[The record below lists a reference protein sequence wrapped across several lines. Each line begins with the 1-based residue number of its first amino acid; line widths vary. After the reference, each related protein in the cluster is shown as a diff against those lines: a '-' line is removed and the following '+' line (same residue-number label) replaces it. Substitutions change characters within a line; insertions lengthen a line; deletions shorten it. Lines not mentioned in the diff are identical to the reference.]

1 MANLKNVSIGPK
13 VYGVV
18 ALLSL
23 VAFVI
28 AATGV
33 YTLQTYEAQL
43 AAIDRASK
51 RAIVGERVDSL
62 INAVVMDSRGV
73 YMARDRAEAERFGRP
88 LLANLDRFDQ
98 RLKEWRA
105 LIEPPQR
112 AAFDRV
118 EANAR
123 QFMEFRKEL
132 VRRGVEIGG
141 PAAREFG
148 DNDQNRSNRQAL
160 NREVTEL
167 ADRNNQE
174 IAAIS
179 AALDEFYAMIVKLL
193 VGVAASGVIGG
204 LILSIWIVR
213 TAVLRP
219 ITQITD
225 VMTRLAGGEKTI
237 DIPSVDQGDEI
248 GAMARAVEVF
258 KANSLRNEEMETA
271 RLRDHEARDTRRR
284 ELESLT
290 ARFGDEID
298 VIVRSLAAAAGEMEG
313 SAAAMSE
320 IAGRTSHSASRVSA
334 ASEQA
339 SNNVQTV
346 ASAAHELSS
355 SISEISRQVA
365 HSTTIAGEAVSQADG
380 ANDRVQGLATA
391 AERIGKVVQLIT
403 DIAGQTNL
411 LALNATIEAARAGEY
426 GRGFAV
432 VASEVKSLA
441 TQTSKATGE
450 ISQQIAEIQSATK
463 GTVDEIGAIG
473 ATIRQINETASSIAA
488 AVEQQGAATTE
499 IARNVQ
505 EAATSADSVS
515 TNIGEVTQAAVETGG
530 AARSV
535 LEAASALKAQS
546 ETLRGRVNDFL
557 TKVMAA

>member
-1 MANLKNVSIGPK
+1 MISLKNLSIGPK

-18 ALLSL
+18 ALMSL
-23 VAFVI
+23 VAI
-28 AATGV
+28 AIAGAGI
-33 YTLQTYEAQL
+33 YALHTYEAQL
-43 AAIDRASK
+43 AAIDRATK

-62 INAVVMDSRGV
+62 VNAIVMDSRGI
-73 YMARDRAEAERFGRP
+73 YMAADRAEAERFGKP
-88 LLANLDRFDQ
+88 LLANIDRFDQ
-98 RLKEWRA
+98 RLKEWRG
-105 LIEPPQR
+105 LIEAPQR

-118 EANAR
+118 EASAK

-132 VRRGVEIGG
+132 VRRGVESGAA
-141 PAAREFG
+141 AAREYG

-160 NREVTEL
+160 NRDVTEL

-174 IAAIS
+174 VAAIS
-179 AALDEFYAMIVKLL
+179 AALDDFYDMIVKLL
-193 VGVAASGVIGG
+193 IGVAAGGVIGG
-204 LILSIWIVR
+204 LILSIWIVQS
-213 TAVLRP
+213 AVLQP
-219 ITQITD
+219 ITRITN
-225 VMTRLAGGEKTI
+225 VMTRLADGDKTV
-237 DIPSVDQGDEI
+237 DIPSVKQTDEI

-258 KANSLRNEEMETA
+258 KANSLKNEEMEAA
-271 RLRDHEARDTRRR
+271 RERDHAARDARRR
-284 ELESLT
+284 ELEALT
-290 ARFGDEID
+290 ASFGDEID
-298 VIVRSLAAAAGEMEG
+298 VIVRSLARAAGEMEG

-320 IAGRTSHSASRVSA
+320 IAGRTSNSASRVST

-355 SISEISRQVA
+355 SIAEISRQVA
-365 HSTTIAGEAVSQADG
+365 HSTTIAGDAVNQADG
-380 ANDRVQGLATA
+380 ANNRVQGLANA
-391 AERIGKVVQLIT
+391 AERIGQVVQLIT

-441 TQTSKATGE
+441 TQTSRATGE
-450 ISQQIAEIQSATK
+450 ISQQIAEIQAATK

-488 AVEQQGAATTE
+488 AVEEQGAATTE

-535 LEAASALKAQS
+535 LDAATALNAQS
-546 ETLRGRVNDFL
+546 DILRGRVNEFL